1 MAVTETTTE
10 SWGSRLG
17 SSIKGVLIGGA
28 LFISGFPVL
37 FYNEGNSVKTAR
49 AIDEGEGVCI
59 AVESNAN
66 VDQEYNDKLV
76 HMSGKADTQD
86 VLTDDTFG
94 VSATAIGLERQVEMY
109 QWIEESRTSEKK
121 KLGGS
126 VEKVTTYTYK
136 KDWVAHA
143 IDSSE
148 FKESGHDNP
157 GAMEFESDRMLAS
170 NVSFGAFRLSESQI
184 KRIGSAQNYKFPTN
198 FVCKVERVK
207 VVGPTI
213 YVPNAETRNNPKNV
227 RDVAAQTRIGDMRVT
242 FRVIYPHEISIIA
255 KQHGDTFVDYTAKN
269 GKKLNYLEEGVKDAA
284 EMFQTARTN
293 NTILTWLVRFAGF
306 LLMFFGLS
314 MILKPLSVLA
324 DVLPI
329 LGDIVEMGMGI
340 VAGLVALVC
349 SLVTIAIAWLFY
361 RPILGGILLA
371 VAGFL
376 VWKLI
381 QKRKAAKAA
390 KAASGT

>member
-17 SSIKGVLIGGA
+17 GSIKGVLIGGA
-28 LFISGFPVL
+28 LFIAGFPVL
-37 FYNEGNSVKTAR
+37 FYNEGNSVKTAK
-49 AIDEGEGVCI
+49 AIDEGEGACI

-66 VDQEYNDKLV
+66 IDQEYNDKLV

-86 VLTDDTFG
+86 VLADDTFG
-94 VSATAIGLERQVEMY
+94 VSATAISLERQVEMY
-109 QWIEESRTSEKK
+109 QWIEESRTQEKK

-126 VEKVTTYTYK
+126 VENVTTYTYK
-136 KDWVAHA
+136 KDWVSHA
-143 IDSSE
+143 IDSSG

-157 GAMEFESDRMLAS
+157 GSMEFESDRMYAS

-184 KRIGSAQNYKFPTN
+184 KRIGSSQNYKFPTN

-207 VVGPTI
+207 VVGGKI
-213 YVPNAETRNNPKNV
+213 YVPNGETRSNPKNV
-227 RDVAAQTRIGDMRVT
+227 RDVAGQPRIGDMRVT
-242 FRVIYPHEISIIA
+242 FGVVYPHEISIIA

-284 EMFQTARTN
+284 EMFETARTN
-293 NTILTWLVRFAGF
+293 NAIVTWLVRLAGF

-314 MILKPLSVLA
+314 MVFKPLSVLA

-329 LGDIVEMGMGI
+329 LGDIVEMGMGL
-340 VAGLVALVC
+340 VAGLIAIIC
-349 SLVTIAIAWLFY
+349 ALVTIAIAWLFY
-361 RPILGGILLA
+361 RPVIAIILIALAAGGIWL
-371 VAGFL
+371 
-376 VWKLI
+376 LI
-381 QKRKAAKAA
+381 QKKKAKQA
-390 KAASGT
+390 AASAGI